1 VFAGWQ
7 LVEFHRTGIPLVMLQ
22 SQYQQLNILLNTHSL
37 LQLIS
42 RNVHLFS
49 QTTISMLQVGHSLQV
64 LVGAENVWSLQMKA
78 EPTHAVSANSQYN

>member
-7 LVEFHRTGIPLVMLQ
+7 LVELLRTGIPLVMLQ
-22 SQYQQLNILLNTHSL
+22 FQYQQLNILLNTHSL

-42 RNVHLFS
+42 RNIQLFS

-64 LVGAENVWSLQMKA
+64 VVGDENVWSLQMKA
-78 EPTHAVSANSQYN
+78 ELTHAVSVNSQCN